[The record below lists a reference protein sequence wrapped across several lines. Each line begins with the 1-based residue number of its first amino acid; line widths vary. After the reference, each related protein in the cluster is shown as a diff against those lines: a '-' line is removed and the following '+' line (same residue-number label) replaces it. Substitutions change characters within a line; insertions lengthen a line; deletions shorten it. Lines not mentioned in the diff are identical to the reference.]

1 MPTWKTLLCVMP
13 LLPGTALVTA
23 CGSEEAA
30 RTAEESTLSP
40 GDSLSPESPP
50 TGTDSAGAVAT
61 PAWWRPAPGTRW
73 QIQLSGKLNTSFN
86 VPVYDV
92 DLFDTPAATLASL
105 KSQGRKVICYFSAGS
120 YEDWRSDAKSF
131 PAAALGKPL
140 DGWPGERWL
149 DVRATAVRDIMRTRI
164 ELARQKGCDAVDP
177 DNVDGYS
184 NDTGFRLTSADQLAF
199 NRFLATEAHARGL
212 AVGLKNDVDQVA
224 QLVNDFDFQ
233 VNEECLQ
240 YDECDTLRPF
250 ITAGKAVF
258 HIEYGN
264 AALAQSVCPEANALG
279 FDTLVKNLELDAARI
294 SCR

>member
-1 MPTWKTLLCVMP
+1 MPTWKTLLCLAP
-13 LLPGTALVTA
+13 LIPGTALVSA
-23 CGSEEAA
+23 CGGHEEALPA
-30 RTAEESTLSP
+30 MEPASP
-40 GDSLSPESPP
+40 PSGSPSPERPFQNTAP
-50 TGTDSAGAVAT
+50 AETAAT
-61 PAWWRPAPGTRW
+61 PAWWRPTPGTRW
-73 QIQLSGKLNTSFN
+73 QIQLSGKLNTGFN

-92 DLFDTPAATLASL
+92 DLFDTPTATLTAL

-120 YEDWRSDAKSF
+120 YEDWRPDAKSF
-131 PAAALGKPL
+131 PSAVLGKAL

-149 DVRATAVRDIMRTRI
+149 DIRATSVRDIMRSRI

-184 NDTGFRLTSADQLAF
+184 NNTGFRLTSADQLAF
-199 NRFLATEAHARGL
+199 NRFLASEAHSRGL
-212 AVGLKNDVDQVA
+212 AVGLKNDVDQVT

-258 HIEYGN
+258 HIEYGG